1 MEVPGEAT
9 RGASSPGTGVNGKCE
24 LPREV
29 LETRLGPFA
38 SAASDVTAES
48 SFVYLTQTRVTWEEG
63 TSSQEMLPNGWL
75 WGMYVLLII
84 HVGGASPWAG
94 GLGGVKEQA
103 ELAMRS
109 ETACSAPPWPLLT
122 EDTRHSLFLAL
133 PCLPPPACISSLPL
147 FPLSP
152 TFPPSP
158 LRLARTLCLF
168 SCLHLGP
175 ADIVITLMHV
185 GSSPLPPARTH
196 SLTHNVPSRP
206 ALYF

>member
-109 ETACSAPPWPLLT
+109 EAACSAPPWPLLT

-133 PCLPPPACISSLPL
+133 PV
-147 FPLSP
+147 FPLSS
-152 TFPPSP
+152 TVSNVCFHTNTHFNLLSNEEISS
-158 LRLARTLCLF
+158 RTLERLWDTG
-168 SCLHLGP
+168 H
-175 ADIVITLMHV
+175 
-185 GSSPLPPARTH
+185 SSLRMGEA
-196 SLTHNVPSRP
+196 N
-206 ALYF
+206 